1 MAEDR
6 GFVDNE
12 LRITCAD
19 AVELATDFLDDA
31 LSRDDLANFEAH
43 LTLCE
48 GCRVYLDQMR
58 RTITITTE
66 SRDRTVELT
75 PANFDQLLDR
85 FAGQPGRGDGHG
97 DGA

>member
-1 MAEDR
+1 MAEDW
-6 GFVDNE
+6 GFVANE

-19 AVELATDFLDDA
+19 AIEVMTDFLDDA

-48 GCRVYLDQMR
+48 GCRVYLDQLR

-75 PANFDQLLDR
+75 PPSFDQLLDLFVR
-85 FAGQPGRGDGHG
+85 PPVRDDGNGDEV
-97 DGA
+97 